1 MMMMM
6 MMMMMMKFAREAVQE
21 AHHGSPV
28 NIQPKQILFVTL
40 SGRSPS
46 IVHFW
51 GGLKKYK

>member
-1 MMMMM
+1 
-6 MMMMMMKFAREAVQE
+6 MMMMMKFAREAVQE

-28 NIQPKQILFVTL
+28 NIQPKKQLLFVNL